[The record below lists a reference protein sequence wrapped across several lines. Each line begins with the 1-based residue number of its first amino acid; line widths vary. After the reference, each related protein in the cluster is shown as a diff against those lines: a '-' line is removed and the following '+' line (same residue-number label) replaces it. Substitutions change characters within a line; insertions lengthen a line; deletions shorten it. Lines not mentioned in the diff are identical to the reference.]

1 MDALPSADGD
11 KALRRQQE
19 RLRSIIRQYTDVAEL
34 TPSLLFELMERIEVG
49 QGTYEKTD
57 KGRVKRQKIVIYF
70 RFLSEPYEADWI
82 Q

>member
-34 TPSLLFELMERIEVG
+34 TPSLLFELIERIEVG
-49 QGTYEKTD
+49 QGTYEKAD

-70 RFLSEPYEADWI
+70 RFLPEPYEADWI